1 MRKDQMCRDEYS
13 MDSCHRNRSHT
24 LVQGLLS
31 SSLSPLVHLFP
42 ATCCSSTSQV
52 RLMLERNREDL
63 QRQLAAA
70 DTQLSVMQ
78 ARLGDAN
85 TEVEGLRQ
93 RLGLE
98 QGR

>member
-1 MRKDQMCRDEYS
+1 
-13 MDSCHRNRSHT
+13 
-24 LVQGLLS
+24 
-31 SSLSPLVHLFP
+31 
-42 ATCCSSTSQV
+42 
-52 RLMLERNREDL
+52 MLERSREDL

-85 TEVEGLRQ
+85 TEVEGLQQ
-93 RLGLE
+93 RLALE